1 MQAFE
6 DDVPHGAGEIH
17 ARHLFGLRERVSL
30 QLERDE
36 DRAVSD
42 AGVGPM
48 RQSEAVT
55 PGEFRVLEYLVGSS
69 LPQKLIADRLHVS
82 PKTINAQVDA
92 IFRKFGVA
100 SRLELIMRFL
110 GRE

>member
-6 DDVPHGAGEIH
+6 DDVPYGAGEIH

-55 PGEFRVLEYLVGSS
+55 PGE
-69 LPQKLIADRLHVS
+69 LIADRLHVS